1 VRVLATVL
9 SCALVGIDAHPVQVE
24 VDLAAG
30 LPQTATVGL
39 PDHVVRESKD
49 RVRSALRN
57 SGFDIP
63 PRRITVNLAPAHLR
77 KEGAAYDLPIALAI
91 LAATGH
97 KVRRGLAGVVIA
109 GELALDGTV
118 RPIRGALSIAAA
130 ARAHGCAR
138 VLVPRANAAEAALVA
153 SLDVLGVASL
163 REAVDALQ
171 GNDDVSAVPRTVPA
185 LDVAADGFDLSEV
198 RGQEVAKRALEI
210 AAAGG
215 HNALLIGPP
224 GAGKTMLARRLITI
238 LPPLTFD
245 EALEITK
252 IHSAAGLL
260 HDAPLVTTRPF
271 RAPHHTISAAGLF
284 GGSGGRPGE
293 LALAHHGILFL
304 DELSEFRRDVL
315 EGLRQP
321 LEERRVMV
329 ARAAWRV
336 TYPARLMLVAA
347 TNPCAC
353 GFRGDPTH
361 VCRCT
366 PHQLAQHRT
375 RLSGPLLDRIDLHID
390 VAAVRYR
397 ELSDDA
403 GGERSLSTRAR
414 VVAARTRQRERLAGI
429 ASTNAEPDRM
439 MTCNAEM
446 GSRELRRWARPDAA
460 AAAILER
467 AMSRLGLSARAY
479 TRVLKVARTI
489 ADLAGADDVGA
500 AHVAEA
506 VQYRSLDR

>member
-1 VRVLATVL
+1 MLATVL
-9 SCALVGIDAHPVQVE
+9 SCALVGIEAHPVQVE

-77 KEGAAYDLPIALAI
+77 KEGAAYDLPIALGI

-97 KVRRGLAGVVIA
+97 EVRRGLEGVVAA

-118 RPIRGALSIAAA
+118 RPIRGAVSIAAA
-130 ARAHGCAR
+130 ARALGCR
-138 VLVPRANAAEAALVA
+138 RLVVPRANAPEAALVDA
-153 SLDVLGVASL
+153 GRVVGVASL
-163 REAVDALQ
+163 REAV
-171 GNDDVSAVPRTVPA
+171 AVLGGAEPEVPAIGAAVPA
-185 LDVAADGFDLSEV
+185 LDAVDDGVDIGEV

-224 GAGKTMLARRLITI
+224 GAGKTMLARRFTGI

-245 EALEITK
+245 EALEATK

-260 HDAPLVTTRPF
+260 YDRPMVTTRPF

-284 GGSGGRPGE
+284 GGGAWQRPGE
-293 LALAHHGILFL
+293 LALAHHGVLFL
-304 DELSEFRRDVL
+304 DELAEFRRDVL

-321 LEERRVMV
+321 LEERRLLLV
-329 ARAAWRV
+329 RADWRV
-336 TYPARLMLVAA
+336 AYPARLVLLAA

-353 GFRGDPTH
+353 GFRGDPTRI
-361 VCRCT
+361 CRCT
-366 PHQLAQHRT
+366 PNRLAQYRA
-375 RLSGPLLDRIDLHID
+375 RLSGPLLDRIDLHVD
-390 VAAVRYR
+390 VAPVRYR
-397 ELSDDA
+397 ELEDGAVAEPSA
-403 GGERSLSTRAR
+403 TVRTRVLAARAR
-414 VVAARTRQRERLAGI
+414 QHDRFA
-429 ASTNAEPDRM
+429 ASTT
-439 MTCNAEM
+439 TCNAEM
-446 GSRELRRWARPDAA
+446 NGRELRRFARADAA
-460 AAAILER
+460 GATILER

-489 ADLAGADDVGA
+489 ADLDDAEGVGA